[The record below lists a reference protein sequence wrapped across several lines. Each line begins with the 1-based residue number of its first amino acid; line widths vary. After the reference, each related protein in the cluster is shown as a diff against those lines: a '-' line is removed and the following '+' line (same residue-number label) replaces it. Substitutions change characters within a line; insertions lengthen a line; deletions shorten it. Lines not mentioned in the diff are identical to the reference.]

1 MTAHRTRAV
10 VALLA
15 LAAVA
20 VLSTS
25 LWGCPSSP
33 ASHFYTL
40 SAVPSTSGAK
50 PASAPVHV
58 AAVHIPPLLD
68 RRQMVSMTSAYSVQI
83 SETNRWS
90 APLDE
95 MVRKVLAEDLVA
107 RLPAGQVILPRS
119 PGPSGARSLV
129 VTIAEFG
136 PGPDGDVRLTGSW
149 SLLAADAGAPVRERN
164 IAIDAGRVTSAETTA
179 AAMSRAI
186 GQLADEI
193 ASAL

>member
-1 MTAHRTRAV
+1 MIRRR
-10 VALLA
+10 
-15 LAAVA
+15 LAAAV

-25 LWGCPSSP
+25 LLGCPSSP

-40 SAVPSTSGAK
+40 SAVPATSGAHS
-50 PASAPVHV
+50 ASSPVQV
-58 AAVHIPPLLD
+58 AAVHIPPSLD
-68 RRQMVSMTSAYSVQI
+68 RRQMVSLTSANTVQI

-107 RLPAGQVILPRS
+107 RLPAGQLILPGS
-119 PGPSGARSLV
+119 PAPSGARSLV
-129 VTIAEFG
+129 VTITELGAG
-136 PGPDGDVRLTGSW
+136 PGGDVKLTGSW
-149 SLLAADAGAPVRERN
+149 SLLGADSGALIRERN
-164 IAIDAGRVTSAETTA
+164 IAIDAGPATSAEATA